1 MLDAAKK
8 DLHKAVHHLEV
19 EFGKL
24 QMGRATPALV
34 EDIRVEQYGSLQP
47 IKNSASI
54 NILDA
59 QTLSI
64 APWDKTLIHPIA
76 KAITEAGVGLNP
88 QTMAD
93 SVMIKIPPL
102 TEERRKDMVKVVKKF
117 AEEAKIS
124 VRNVR
129 GEYHKNIKKQETEKL
144 ISEDIAKN
152 METDLQKLVDDANKN
167 IEELTKKKEVDV
179 MKV

>member
-1 MLDAAKK
+1 MLDQAKTQ
-8 DLHKAVHHLEV
+8 LEKAFQHLEW

-34 EDIRVEQYGSLQP
+34 EDIMVDQYGSLQP
-47 IKNSASI
+47 LKNSASL
-54 NILDA
+54 NILDP

-76 KAITEAGVGLNP
+76 KAITDAGVGLNP
-88 QTMAD
+88 QAQAD
-93 SVMIKIPPL
+93 SVLIRIPQL
-102 TEERRKDMVKVVKKF
+102 TEERRVEMCKVVKKF
-117 AEEAKIS
+117 TEEAKVS

-129 GEYHKNIKKQETEKL
+129 GDFVKQIKKQETEKV
-144 ISEDIAKN
+144 ISEDLARD
-152 METDLQKLVDDANKN
+152 METDLQKLVEDANKK
-167 IEELTKKKEVDV
+167 IDEAGKKKETDI

>member
-1 MLDAAKK
+1 MKQETKELLDKT
-8 DLHKAVHHLEV
+8 LHHLEA
-19 EFGKL
+19 EFWKL
-24 QMGRATPALV
+24 QLGRANPALV

-47 IKNSASI
+47 IKNCASV

-76 KAITEAGVGLNP
+76 KAITDASVWLNP
-88 QTMAD
+88 QTMGD

-102 TEERRKDMVKVVKKF
+102 TEERRRDIAKVVKKF
-117 AEEAKIS
+117 AEDAKIS

-129 GEYHKNIKKQETEKL
+129 ADILKSIKKQETEKL
-144 ISEDIAKN
+144 ISEDIAKD
-152 METDLQKLVDDANKN
+152 MEKELQKHIDEANKQ
-167 IEELTKKKEVDV
+167 IDELTKKKEADV

>member
-1 MLDAAKK
+1 MQQETKEL
-8 DLHKAVHHLEV
+8 LSKAIHHLEV
-19 EFGKL
+19 EFWKL
-24 QMGRATPALV
+24 SLGRANPSLV

-47 IKNSASI
+47 IKNCASI
-54 NILDA
+54 NLLDA

-76 KAITEAGVGLNP
+76 KAITDAWVGLNP
-88 QTMAD
+88 QTMGD

-102 TEERRKDMVKVVKKF
+102 TEERRREVVKIVKKF

-129 GEYHKNIKKQETEKL
+129 ADILKSIKKQETDKL
-144 ISEDIAKN
+144 ISEDQVRDL
-152 METDLQKLVDDANKN
+152 ETDLQKQIDEANKQV
-167 IEELTKKKEVDV
+167 EELTKRKEADV

>member
-1 MLDAAKK
+1 MLDTAKQNIE
-8 DLHKAVHHLEV
+8 KALHHLES

-24 QMGRATPALV
+24 QLGRANPALI

-54 NILDA
+54 NVLDS

-64 APWDKTLIHPIA
+64 APWDKSLIHTIA
-76 KAITEAGVGLNP
+76 KAITDAGIGLNP

-93 SVMIKIPPL
+93 SVLIKVPPL
-102 TEERRKDMVKVVKKF
+102 TEERRKEIVKVVKKF
-117 AEEAKIS
+117 AEDSKVS
-124 VRNVR
+124 VRNIR
-129 GEYHKNIKKQETEKL
+129 SDALKGIKKQENDKE
-144 ISEDIAKN
+144 ISEDMAKD
-152 METDLQKLVDDANKN
+152 MENDLQKIIDDANKQ
-167 IEELTKKKEVDV
+167 IEEAAKKKEADV